1 MSVVERSCV
10 MRRRAA
16 WWVLPLLALLV
27 ACGSSGPP
35 ATRFELRQ
43 PVQTLRAV
51 LVAGEPWRLEDGTG
65 RLLATLKVH
74 EDRVK
79 VRDASDR
86 EIMKV
91 KRKDDGWEVEDAT
104 GARYLR
110 GKRRD
115 GGWKVLDGA
124 DAPVATVTSSGQV
137 LDARGGVVALVGAS
151 GSEVVFRDAAG
162 TSQAVWT
169 GGGSASA
176 GVWLMLPATDPTT
189 QAALVVYSL
198 TVGGP

>member
-1 MSVVERSCV
+1 M
-10 MRRRAA
+10 
-16 WWVLPLLALLV
+16 P
-27 ACGSSGPP
+27 SG
-35 ATRFELRQ
+35 ARLELRQ
-43 PVQTLRAV
+43 PVQILRSV
-51 LVAGEPWRLEDGTG
+51 LVSGEPWRLEDSSG

-79 VRDASDR
+79 VRDATDR

-115 GGWKVLDGA
+115 GGWKVLDGS
-124 DAPVATVTSSGQV
+124 DAPVATVEGSRV
-137 LDARGGVVALVGAS
+137 LDARGGVVAVVKAS
-151 GSEVVFRDAAG
+151 EAEVVFTDAAG
-162 TSQAVWT
+162 AEQALWKG
-169 GGGSASA
+169 GGGSAEA
-176 GVWLMLPATDPTT
+176 AAWLMLPATDPTT
-189 QAALVVYSL
+189 QAALAVYSL

>member
-1 MSVVERSCV
+1 M
-10 MRRRAA
+10 A

-27 ACGSSGPP
+27 ACGSSSAPGPS
-35 ATRFELRQ
+35 AGRFELRQ
-43 PVQTLRAV
+43 PVQSLRSV
-51 LVAGEPWRLEDGTG
+51 LVAGEPWRLEDGSG

-79 VRDASDR
+79 VRDAADR

-91 KRKDDGWEVEDAT
+91 KRKDDGWEVEDGT

-124 DAPVATVTSSGQV
+124 DALVATVTSSGQV
-137 LDARGGVVALVGAS
+137 LDARGGVVAVVGAS
-151 GSEVVFRDAAG
+151 GSSEVVFTDSAG
-162 TSQAVWT
+162 SSQAVWT
-169 GGGSASA
+169 GGGPASA
-176 GVWLMLPATDPTT
+176 AVWLMLPGTDPTT